1 MRGGEARLIELQV
14 AQVAEG
20 NWVRGRTSG
29 SCRILGL
36 DARLQTR
43 FQARSLPPGLPV
55 LRHRSGTRPAA
66 DARRGRVA
74 NPVSLRTLRRLHKPT
89 GHANVAGGSCRG
101 RGRREGLSGGAAAT
115 SPGGGRCEWT
125 PKLTTYR
132 VLVANQDRDST
143 YIDPKKT
150 PTKKSEMARRY
161 SLLGTTGTGGHG
173 GASTVLKRP
182 CLLAI
187 LDFLSGVF
195 LGSIYV
201 LPRF

>member
-1 MRGGEARLIELQV
+1 MKHGTRTHA
-14 AQVAEG
+14 
-20 NWVRGRTSG
+20 VRVEPPRTRWALFSNKNYWW
-29 SCRILGL
+29 S
-36 DARLQTR
+36 
-43 FQARSLPPGLPV
+43 QARSPPPGLPV

-66 DARRGRVA
+66 DARRVRVA

-161 SLLGTTGTGGHG
+161 GLLGTTGTGGHG